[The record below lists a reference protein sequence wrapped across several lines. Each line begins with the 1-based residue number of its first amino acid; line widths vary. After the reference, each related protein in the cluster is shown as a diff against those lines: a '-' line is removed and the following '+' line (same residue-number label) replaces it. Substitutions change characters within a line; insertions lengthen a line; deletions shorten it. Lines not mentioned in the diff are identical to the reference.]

1 MKNLISLKT
10 FKAFAILFAI
20 AGIFLAC
27 SKGKTEPTPPT
38 PEPTLAIT
46 SINVTEGPYNTVVE
60 ITGTAFSNTISENK
74 VTFNGKEATISMA
87 TASKLTVKVP
97 LGAGTGTIKIVVNG
111 KTVTG
116 PLFTY
121 QLSIVTSIFAGS
133 GTSGSKDDN
142 GINASFNHPTGVTT
156 DADGNVYVADQ
167 GNNKIRK
174 IDVNGLV
181 TTFAGTG
188 VAGFVDGNNACFN
201 TPTGLTADNVGN
213 IYVADEIN
221 HVIRKITPSRNVS
234 TFSGDGTYGLGNG
247 PSISA
252 HFKNPTGITIDGSGN
267 FYVADPQN
275 NIIRKIDNT
284 GEVSTFAGN
293 TAYDLKDGLGNAASF
308 NLPVSVTVDKNG
320 NIYVADVLNY
330 RVRKIT
336 SGGAVSTITT
346 TGAFTTQFDGIDAVA
361 ADFNGNV
368 YISAKTKLIKLSSS
382 NVTTVVAINL
392 KDAQGIAIDKNGYIY
407 IADTGNNIIRKIS
420 MQ

>member
-1 MKNLISLKT
+1 MKNLIAFKT
-10 FKAFAILFAI
+10 FKAFAILFAVV
-20 AGIFLAC
+20 GIFLAC
-27 SKGKTEPTPPT
+27 SKSKTEPTPPT
-38 PEPTLAIT
+38 PKPSLAIT
-46 SINVTEGPYNTVVE
+46 SINVAEGPYNTVVE
-60 ITGTAFSNTISENK
+60 ITGTAFSSTISENK
-74 VTFNGKEATISMA
+74 VTFNDKEATVSMA
-87 TASKLTVKVP
+87 TATKLTVKVP
-97 LGAGTGTIKIVVNG
+97 LGAGTGIIKIVVNG
-111 KTVTG
+111 NTVTG

-133 GTSGSKDDN
+133 GTSGSKDDS
-142 GINASFNHPTGVTT
+142 GSNASFNHPTGVTT

-188 VAGFVDGNNACFN
+188 AAGFVNGNNACFN
-201 TPTGLTADNVGN
+201 TPTGLTADKVGN

-221 HVIRKITPSRNVS
+221 HVIRKITTSREVS
-234 TFSGDGTYGLGNG
+234 TFSGDGVYGLDNG

-293 TAYDLKDGLGNAASF
+293 AAYDLKDGLGNAASF

-336 SGGAVSTITT
+336 SGGVVSTITT

-368 YISAKTKLIKLSSS
+368 YISAKTQLIKLSSS
-382 NVTTVVAINL
+382 NVTSIVATNL
-392 KDAQGIAIDKNGYIY
+392 KDAQGIAVDKNGNIY